1 MSRFALLVT
10 VVIAL
15 FGLGLNGPP
24 ALAATEV
31 TRTQSLDVTQIN
43 SIQLKAAVGRV
54 RVEQGAG
61 DTVEV
66 QVTLKA
72 KRTTG
77 FFGSLPDVDKI
88 DMTAITRGDELTF
101 EVDAKSVEEDW
112 LVRLPKK
119 TMSAI
124 GIKLGVGDV
133 AVTAPAKRIEID
145 LGVGDAAVDV
155 PTGAIEVTIGTG
167 EGKIKTK
174 LANAGS
180 IKGKTGIGSV
190 TLDGVN
196 GSVKT
201 ATLGGNLT
209 AQGKGREPIEAT
221 VGVGDL
227 SVTLVD

>member
-1 MSRFALLVT
+1 MSRFAPLVA
-10 VVIAL
+10 VAIAVL
-15 FGLGLNGPP
+15 GLGLSGTS
-24 ALAATEV
+24 AMAATEV

-43 SIQLKAAVGRV
+43 AIQLKAAIGRI

-61 DTVEV
+61 DTIEV

-77 FFGSLPDVDKI
+77 FLGSLPDVDKI

-101 EVDAKSVEEDW
+101 EVDAKNVEEDW

-119 TMSAI
+119 MLSAI

-133 AVTAPAKRIEID
+133 LVNGQARRVEVD
-145 LGVGDAAVDV
+145 LGIGDANLDV
-155 PTGAIEVTIGTG
+155 PSGAIELTIGTG
-167 EGKIKTK
+167 EGNIKTK

-180 IKGKTGIGSV
+180 ITGKTGIGSV
-190 TLDGVN
+190 ALDGVN

-227 SVTLVD
+227 SVKLVE